1 MVDETPS
8 THKAD
13 RNRVPS
19 QITLLD
25 GGPARGAANVFCD
38 LAYPRSTTTS
48 SRVAQ
53 RTESLTHP
61 VILSAHR
68 VLPGGSAIQIRI
80 SYWR

>member
-8 THKAD
+8 TYKAD

-25 GGPARGAANVFCD
+25 GALLG
-38 LAYPRSTTTS
+38 
-48 SRVAQ
+48 VAQ
-53 RTESLTHP
+53 TFSATSHTLVAQLPPVAWRTAQKAFR
-61 VILSAHR
+61 ILSSLAHI
-68 VLPGGSAIQIRI
+68 VSYQGGSAIQMRI